1 MTRNKLI
8 IFTFVFLQSIA
19 LMMLTGCAMYRDISP
34 GTVKQIPVGDAV
46 AQSET
51 KANSSIVFKNGRWQK
66 NSIVAKSEIKVN
78 SPIVDEQT
86 VTVLPLEEPPPA
98 PDYIVGPNDVLF
110 INISGKPEFSSL
122 GTNSVLGTFSALGT
136 NSASAIRSAVQP
148 PTGSRVDGN
157 GNIQLPFL
165 GTIHVGGM
173 TLPQIQNRILEAAK
187 KYIKDPWVVVEI
199 GDYKSHSLYLLG
211 QFRNSGIFYMDRPL
225 NLLQGIALG
234 NGYDST
240 ADLSSARLIRDK
252 KTVPVDINDLLTKGD
267 QRQNIWLK
275 SDDTIYIPDSKNQL
289 VFVFGAV
296 KKGGPV
302 AIPPGG
308 LTLPQAIATAE
319 LRDTGHDFRYIR
331 IIRSLSATRGELMV
345 VDFDKILRGEAMPL
359 MLRQGDIVYVPKNG
373 FGNWNDAL
381 NEILPSLQAFSAIL
395 QPFVSIKYLQ
405 Q

>member
-8 IFTFVFLQSIA
+8 IFTVVFLLSITF
-19 LMMLTGCAMYRDISP
+19 LMLTGCAMYRDISP
-34 GTVKQIPVGDAV
+34 GTVKKIPVGDAV

-66 NSIVAKSEIKVN
+66 NSIVAKSEIKTN
-78 SPIVDEQT
+78 SSIVTEET
-86 VTVLPLEEPPPA
+86 VVVFPLEEPPPA
-98 PDYIVGPNDVLF
+98 PDYIVGPADVLF
-110 INISGKPEFSSL
+110 INVSGKPEFSSL
-122 GTNSVLGTFSALGT
+122 GSGSVLGT
-136 NSASAIRSAVQP
+136 ASTIRNAVQQ

-165 GTIHVGGM
+165 GTVHVGGM
-173 TLPQIQNRILEAAK
+173 SLPQIQNRILEAAK

-275 SDDTIYIPDSKNQL
+275 SDDTIYIPDSKNQF

-381 NEILPSLQAFSAIL
+381 NEILPSLQVFSAVL
-395 QPFVSIKYLQ
+395 QPFVSIKYLKQ
-405 Q
+405 

>member
-1 MTRNKLI
+1 MTRNKII
-8 IFTFVFLQSIA
+8 IFTVVFLLSIA
-19 LMMLTGCAMYRDISP
+19 FLMLNGCAMYRDISP
-34 GTVKQIPVGDAV
+34 GTVKQIPIGDAI
-46 AQSET
+46 ARSGN
-51 KANSSIVFKNGRWQK
+51 KANSSIVFENGRWQTR
-66 NSIVAKSEIKVN
+66 SIVARSEIKDN
-78 SPIVDEQT
+78 SSIVTEEKI
-86 VTVLPLEEPPPA
+86 TVLPLEEPAPA
-98 PDYIVGPNDVLF
+98 PDYIVGPADVLF

-122 GTNSVLGTFSALGT
+122 GQGSTLGATSAATNTG
-136 NSASAIRSAVQP
+136 AVQP

-165 GTIHVGGM
+165 GTVHVGGM
-173 TLPQIQNRILEAAK
+173 SLPRIQNRILEVAK
-187 KYIKDPWVVVEI
+187 KYIKDPWVVVEV
-199 GDYKSHSLYLLG
+199 GNYRSHPLYLLG
-211 QFRNSGIFYMDRPL
+211 QFRNPGTFYMDRPL

-234 NGYDST
+234 SGYDSS
-240 ADLSSARLIRDK
+240 ADLSSARLIREK

-275 SDDTIYIPDSKNQL
+275 PDDTIYIPDTRNQL

-359 MLRQGDIVYVPKNG
+359 ILRQGDIVYVPKNG

-381 NEILPSLQAFSAIL
+381 NEILPSLQVFSAVL
-395 QPFVSIKYLQ
+395 QPFVAIKYLKQ
-405 Q
+405 